1 MIETAASKSF
11 AGERSASVATKPLPR
26 ALVPAR
32 RAPGVFTWLNVV
44 CLDAPIVAVTWQWLF
59 ARSFQVPIARGAT
72 AALFLTAWLIYLAD
86 RLVDSLS
93 LEPRAPQ
100 SLRQGFCLRH
110 RGFWLVAVPLLA
122 LADLFVV

>member
-44 CLDAPIVAVTWQWLF
+44 CFDAPIVAVAWQWLF

-72 AALFLTAWLIYLAD
+72 AALFLTAWLIYLTD
-86 RLVDSLS
+86 RLVDSVL
-93 LEPRAPQ
+93 LERWAPL
-100 SLRQGFCLRH
+100 SLRQEFCLRY
-110 RGFWLVAVPLLA
+110 RWLWVGF
-122 LADLFVV
+122 